1 MLDSNTD
8 FCLTGRQD
16 HAMSSP
22 GTASLKVLPRMLPG
36 TGSTDQDMFKYS
48 VMRVNLG
55 YILRLKLSYAGQKK
69 DNNGSFGVKNFL
81 KVL

>member
-36 TGSTDQDMFKYS
+36 STDQDVFKYS

-55 YILRLKLSYAGQKK
+55 YILRLKLSYAGQKE
-69 DNNGSFGVKNFL
+69 DNNGSFGVKNCL
-81 KVL
+81 KGL